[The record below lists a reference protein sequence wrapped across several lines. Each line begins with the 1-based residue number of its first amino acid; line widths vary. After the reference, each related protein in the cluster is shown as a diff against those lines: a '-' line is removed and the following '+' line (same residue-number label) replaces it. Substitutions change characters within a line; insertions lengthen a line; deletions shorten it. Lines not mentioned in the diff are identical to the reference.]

1 MTDGTVVTWGS
12 SNNGGD
18 SSAVASQLTDIVQ
31 ISGARC
37 KFTARKSTGKA
48 IMWGGNSGCD
58 SSAQNHFDH
67 FSSNNELD
75 DVVNLAVHELDF
87 AALKADG
94 TARGFGEWGRQ
105 TPSLS
110 NVQDVFT
117 THREGVGAID
127 GSGNVKTWGRGGTTL
142 SGVQSVYSN
151 WFSYTFF
158 AYRKTDGTV
167 TSTWSAPSS
176 PPTDVQDVK
185 MTGNAVAALKTDGTV
200 QVVPIY
206 RAFAA
211 RKSDGSVVAWGE
223 ASNGGD
229 ASAVADQLSSGI
241 INAADGTVVAWGN
254 SGLKV
259 AGRRFHW
266 SNHNCN
272 HINFN
277 DNNGNI
283 INCHED
289 NLDVQH
295 CDRDKH
301 QQLFIYKQ
309 YKHHNF
315 DDDQHQKCHQ
325 QQLNERHSHNDLHTQ
340 QPVLIHKNWD
350 HNIEHFHKH
359 YGHKHCDQ
367 IADPGPEEPEK
378 LKEQQRQR
386 E

>member
-1 MTDGTVVTWGS
+1 MGAIPIGGVVEGTFTDEIKEALTAGVQSFASTQAAWAALMTDGTVVTWGS

-200 QVVPIY
+200 QV
-206 RAFAA
+206 
-211 RKSDGSVVAWGE
+211 
-223 ASNGGD
+223 
-229 ASAVADQLSSGI
+229 
-241 INAADGTVVAWGN
+241 WGN
-254 SGLKV
+254 SDWGEMAAEYL
-259 AGRRFHW
+259 
-266 SNHNCN
+266 
-272 HINFN
+272 
-277 DNNGNI
+277 
-283 INCHED
+283 
-289 NLDVQH
+289 
-295 CDRDKH
+295 
-301 QQLFIYKQ
+301 
-309 YKHHNF
+309 
-315 DDDQHQKCHQ
+315 
-325 QQLNERHSHNDLHTQ
+325 
-340 QPVLIHKNWD
+340 
-350 HNIEHFHKH
+350 
-359 YGHKHCDQ
+359 
-367 IADPGPEEPEK
+367 
-378 LKEQQRQR
+378 
-386 E
+386 